1 MKRRSEKNISTR
13 SNMIIG
19 GIIYDT
25 GLLYWR
31 NQGYCQREKVAHV
44 KQELYFAER
53 EMQKNI
59 IEYNMKIYA
68 AALSAIERVTTY
80 HFPELHPEEKEQLTI
95 ATILSEIRECLSSS
109 NYISHFRSAN
119 SVDSIVLKMKNGQ
132 EYVLSIR
139 ENK

>member
-80 HFPELHPEEKEQLTI
+80 HFP
-95 ATILSEIRECLSSS
+95 
-109 NYISHFRSAN
+109 
-119 SVDSIVLKMKNGQ
+119 
-132 EYVLSIR
+132 
-139 ENK
+139 

>member
-1 MKRRSEKNISTR
+1 
-13 SNMIIG
+13 MIIG

-25 GLLYWR
+25 GLLYRR

>member
-1 MKRRSEKNISTR
+1 MIQDCYIEEIKDIVKEKKLHMSE
-13 SNMIIG
+13 
-19 GIIYDT
+19 
-25 GLLYWR
+25 
-31 NQGYCQREKVAHV
+31 
-44 KQELYFAER
+44 QELYFAER

-119 SVDSIVLKMKNGQ
+119 SVAPARDGLVNRSESCVNTRTAGHMNCH
-132 EYVLSIR
+132 R
-139 ENK
+139 PDTA

>member
-1 MKRRSEKNISTR
+1 MIQDCYIEEIKDIVKEKKLHMSE
-13 SNMIIG
+13 
-19 GIIYDT
+19 
-25 GLLYWR
+25 
-31 NQGYCQREKVAHV
+31 
-44 KQELYFAER
+44 QELYFAER

-68 AALSAIERVTTY
+68 AALSAIERVTSY

>member
-1 MKRRSEKNISTR
+1 MIQDCYIEEIKDIVKEKKLHMSE
-13 SNMIIG
+13 
-19 GIIYDT
+19 
-25 GLLYWR
+25 
-31 NQGYCQREKVAHV
+31 
-44 KQELYFAER
+44 QELYFAER

-59 IEYNMKIYA
+59 IEYNMKIY
-68 AALSAIERVTTY
+68 AIERVTTY